1 MINNLININY
11 RTADFII
18 CKLKNMYCE
27 HLGEWN
33 TDFSKLHYLDQK
45 GGKYILNKN
54 RKKKC

>member
-45 GGKYILNKN
+45 GGKYILNK
-54 RKKKC
+54 K